1 MRKLLCAVLALCLAA
16 SMAACAGDNSSS
28 ASSEAGSA
36 VSSEVSSEASSEASE
51 ESSEGS
57 EVSSEATSEVS
68 EAGEE
73 SESSE
78 AESVEVMSYDEYMAA
93 AVDDAVTIQAYV
105 QAKQSYYAEQG
116 TATVYL
122 QDQDG
127 AYFAYDMAC
136 TQEEYDAM
144 TEGTCIQVTGFK
156 SEWSGEIEIM
166 DGQLDQIVEGDT
178 FVAEP
183 LDATELLGTDEL
195 EQHQNEKVSFT
206 GLTVAPST
214 DANGNEAAFL
224 YNYDGSGTQ
233 GDDVYF
239 NVSYNGQTY
248 SFVVESYLC
257 GSDTE
262 VYKAVEALEVGQTI
276 DCEGF
281 LYWYEGA
288 NPHITSVTVAA

>member
-1 MRKLLCAVLALCLAA
+1 MRKLLAVLLALCLAC
-16 SMAACAGDNSSS
+16 SMAACAGGNTSSTSSTSTTSESSVAEDSSVAEESSAAEDSS
-28 ASSEAGSA
+28 ASE
-36 VSSEVSSEASSEASE
+36 ESEASE
-51 ESSEGS
+51 T
-57 EVSSEATSEVS
+57 ATGDATVL
-68 EAGEE
+68 
-73 SESSE
+73 
-78 AESVEVMSYDEYMAA
+78 SYEEYMAA
-93 AVDDAVTIQAYV
+93 ELDTEVTIQAYV

-127 AYFAYDMAC
+127 GYFAYDMAC

-144 TEGTCIQVTGFK
+144 TEGTCIQVSGFK

-183 LDATELLGTDEL
+183 FDATSLLGTDEL

-214 DANGNEAAFL
+214 DADGNEAAFL

-239 NVSYNGQTY
+239 NVSYNDQTF

-257 GSDTE
+257 DSESE

-288 NPHITSVTVAA
+288 NPHITSVTVTG

>member
-1 MRKLLCAVLALCLAA
+1 MKKLISAILALCLAC
-16 SMAACAGDNSSS
+16 SMAACAGGTTSESSS
-28 ASSEAGSA
+28 STSSESSVAEESSAVEESSSEAEESSA
-36 VSSEVSSEASSEASE
+36 AEDSSAASE
-51 ESSEGS
+51 EST
-57 EVSSEATSEVS
+57 EA
-68 EAGEE
+68 A
-73 SESSE
+73 
-78 AESVEVMSYDEYMAA
+78 VMSYDEYMAA
-93 AVDDAVTIQAYV
+93 AIDDAVTIQAYV

-127 AYFAYDMAC
+127 GYFAYDMKC
-136 TQEEYDAM
+136 TQEDYDAM
-144 TEGTCIQVTGFK
+144 TEGTCIQVSGYK
-156 SEWSGEIEIM
+156 AEWSGEIEIM

>member
-1 MRKLLCAVLALCLAA
+1 MRKLLAVLLALCLAC
-16 SMAACAGDNSSS
+16 SMAACAGGNTSSTSSTSTTSESSVAEDSSVAEESSAAEDSS
-28 ASSEAGSA
+28 ASE
-36 VSSEVSSEASSEASE
+36 ESEASE
-51 ESSEGS
+51 T
-57 EVSSEATSEVS
+57 ATGDATVL
-68 EAGEE
+68 
-73 SESSE
+73 
-78 AESVEVMSYDEYMAA
+78 SYEEYMAA
-93 AVDDAVTIQAYV
+93 ELDTEVTIQAYV

-127 AYFAYDMAC
+127 GYFAYDMAG

-144 TEGTCIQVTGFK
+144 TEGTCIQVSGFK

-183 LDATELLGTDEL
+183 FDATSLLGTDEL

-214 DANGNEAAFL
+214 DADGNEAAFL

-239 NVSYNGQTY
+239 NVSYNDQTF

-257 GSDTE
+257 DSESE

-288 NPHITSVTVAA
+288 NPHITSVTVTG

>member
-1 MRKLLCAVLALCLAA
+1 MRKLFAVLLALCLAC
-16 SMAACAGDNSSS
+16 SMAACAGGNTSSTSSTSTISESTVAEDSSVAEESSAAEDSS
-28 ASSEAGSA
+28 ASE
-36 VSSEVSSEASSEASE
+36 ESEASE
-51 ESSEGS
+51 A
-57 EVSSEATSEVS
+57 ATGDATVL
-68 EAGEE
+68 
-73 SESSE
+73 
-78 AESVEVMSYDEYMAA
+78 SYEEYMAA
-93 AVDDAVTIQAYV
+93 ELDTEVTIQAYV

-127 AYFAYDMAC
+127 GYFAYDMAC

-144 TEGTCIQVTGFK
+144 TEGTCIQVSGFK

-183 LDATELLGTDEL
+183 FDATSLLGTDEL

-214 DANGNEAAFL
+214 DADGNEVAFL

-239 NVSYNGQTY
+239 NVSYNNQTF

-257 GSDTE
+257 DSESE

-288 NPHITSVTVAA
+288 NPHITSVTVTG

>member
-1 MRKLLCAVLALCLAA
+1 MRKLFAVLLALCLAC
-16 SMAACAGDNSSS
+16 SMAACAGGNTSSTSSTSTTSESTVAEDSSVAEESSAAEDSS
-28 ASSEAGSA
+28 ASE
-36 VSSEVSSEASSEASE
+36 ESEASE
-51 ESSEGS
+51 A
-57 EVSSEATSEVS
+57 ATGDATVL
-68 EAGEE
+68 
-73 SESSE
+73 
-78 AESVEVMSYDEYMAA
+78 SYEEYMAA
-93 AVDDAVTIQAYV
+93 ELDTEVTIQAYV

-127 AYFAYDMAC
+127 GYFAYDMAC

-144 TEGTCIQVTGFK
+144 TEGTCIQVSGFK

-183 LDATELLGTDEL
+183 FDATSLLGTDEL

-214 DANGNEAAFL
+214 DADGNEAAFL
-224 YNYDGSGTQ
+224 YNYDGSGAQ

-239 NVSYNGQTY
+239 NVSYNDQTF

-257 GSDTE
+257 DSESE

-288 NPHITSVTVAA
+288 NPHITSVTVTG

>member
-1 MRKLLCAVLALCLAA
+1 MRKLFAVLLALCLAC
-16 SMAACAGDNSSS
+16 SMAACAGGNTSSTSSTSTTSESTVAEDSSVAEESSAAEDSS
-28 ASSEAGSA
+28 ASE
-36 VSSEVSSEASSEASE
+36 ESEASE
-51 ESSEGS
+51 A
-57 EVSSEATSEVS
+57 ATGDATVL
-68 EAGEE
+68 
-73 SESSE
+73 
-78 AESVEVMSYDEYMAA
+78 SYEEYMAA
-93 AVDDAVTIQAYV
+93 ELDTEVTIQAYV

-127 AYFAYDMAC
+127 GYFAYDMAC

-144 TEGTCIQVTGFK
+144 TEGTCIQVSGFK

-183 LDATELLGTDEL
+183 FDATSLLGTDEL

-214 DANGNEAAFL
+214 DADGNEAAFL

-239 NVSYNGQTY
+239 NVSYNNQTF

-257 GSDTE
+257 DSESE

-288 NPHITSVTVAA
+288 NPHITSVTVTG

>member
-1 MRKLLCAVLALCLAA
+1 MRKILALVLALCLAL
-16 SMAACAGDNSSS
+16 SMAACAGDNTSSS
-28 ASSEAGSA
+28 ESSQTSASESSTAEESSQAEESSE
-36 VSSEVSSEASSEASE
+36 EASE
-51 ESSEGS
+51 ESSE
-57 EVSSEATSEVS
+57 
-68 EAGEE
+68 AGEDA
-73 SESSE
+73 SQSSE
-78 AESVEVMSYDEYMAA
+78 AESAPVMSYDEYMAA
-93 AVDDAVTIQAYV
+93 EVDDAVTIQAYV

-127 AYFAYDMAC
+127 GYYAYDMAC
-136 TQEEYDAM
+136 TQEDYDAM
-144 TEGTCIQVTGFK
+144 VEGTKIQVSGFK
-156 SEWSGEIEIM
+156 AEWSGEIEIM
-166 DGQLDQIVEGDT
+166 DGQLDEIIADDT
-178 FVAEP
+178 FVAEAF
-183 LDATELLGTDEL
+183 DATSLLGTEEL
-195 EQHQNEKVSFT
+195 EEHQNEKVSFT
-206 GLTVAPST
+206 GLTVAPSK
-214 DANGNEAAFL
+214 DANGNETAFL

-239 NVSYNGQTY
+239 NVTVGDSEEVY
-248 SFVVESYLC
+248 SFLVESYLC

>member
-1 MRKLLCAVLALCLAA
+1 MRKLFAVLLALCLAC
-16 SMAACAGDNSSS
+16 SMAACAGGNTSSTSSTSTTSESTVAEDSSVAEESSAAEDSS
-28 ASSEAGSA
+28 ASE
-36 VSSEVSSEASSEASE
+36 ESEASE
-51 ESSEGS
+51 A
-57 EVSSEATSEVS
+57 ATGDATVL
-68 EAGEE
+68 
-73 SESSE
+73 
-78 AESVEVMSYDEYMAA
+78 SYEEYMAA
-93 AVDDAVTIQAYV
+93 ELDTEVTIQAYV

-127 AYFAYDMAC
+127 GYFAYDMAC

-144 TEGTCIQVTGFK
+144 TEGTCIQVSGFK

-183 LDATELLGTDEL
+183 FDATSLLGTDEL

-214 DANGNEAAFL
+214 DADGNEAAFL
-224 YNYDGSGTQ
+224 YNYDGSVAQ

-239 NVSYNGQTY
+239 NVSYNDQTF

-257 GSDTE
+257 DSESE

-288 NPHITSVTVAA
+288 NPHITSVTVTG

>member
-1 MRKLLCAVLALCLAA
+1 MRKLFAVLLALCLAC
-16 SMAACAGDNSSS
+16 SMAACAGGNTSSTSSTSTTSESTVAEDSSVAEESSAAEDSS
-28 ASSEAGSA
+28 ASE
-36 VSSEVSSEASSEASE
+36 ESEASE
-51 ESSEGS
+51 A
-57 EVSSEATSEVS
+57 ATGDATVL
-68 EAGEE
+68 
-73 SESSE
+73 
-78 AESVEVMSYDEYMAA
+78 SYEEYMAA
-93 AVDDAVTIQAYV
+93 ELDTEVTIQAYV

-127 AYFAYDMAC
+127 GYFAYDMAC

-144 TEGTCIQVTGFK
+144 TEGTCIQVSGFK

-183 LDATELLGTDEL
+183 FDATSLLGTDEL

-214 DANGNEAAFL
+214 DADGNEVAFL

>member
-1 MRKLLCAVLALCLAA
+1 MRKLFAVLLALCLAC
-16 SMAACAGDNSSS
+16 SMAACAGGNTSSTSSTSTTSESTVAEDSSVAEESSAAEDSS
-28 ASSEAGSA
+28 ASE
-36 VSSEVSSEASSEASE
+36 ESEASE
-51 ESSEGS
+51 A
-57 EVSSEATSEVS
+57 ATGDATVL
-68 EAGEE
+68 
-73 SESSE
+73 
-78 AESVEVMSYDEYMAA
+78 SYEEYMAA
-93 AVDDAVTIQAYV
+93 ELDTEVTIQAYV

-127 AYFAYDMAC
+127 GYFAYDMAC

-144 TEGTCIQVTGFK
+144 TEGTCIQVSGFK

-183 LDATELLGTDEL
+183 FDATSLLGTDEL

-214 DANGNEAAFL
+214 DADGNEAAFL

-239 NVSYNGQTY
+239 NVSYNDQTF

-257 GSDTE
+257 DSESE

-288 NPHITSVTVAA
+288 NPHITSVTVTG

>member
-1 MRKLLCAVLALCLAA
+1 MRKILALVLALCLAL
-16 SMAACAGDNSSS
+16 SMAACAGDNTSSS
-28 ASSEAGSA
+28 ESSQASASESSTAEESSQAEESSE
-36 VSSEVSSEASSEASE
+36 EASE
-51 ESSEGS
+51 ESSE
-57 EVSSEATSEVS
+57 
-68 EAGEE
+68 AGEDA
-73 SESSE
+73 SQSSE
-78 AESVEVMSYDEYMAA
+78 AESAPVMSYDEYMAA
-93 AVDDAVTIQAYV
+93 EVDDAVTIQAYV

-127 AYFAYDMAC
+127 GYFAYDMAC
-136 TQEEYDAM
+136 TQEDYDAM
-144 TEGTCIQVTGFK
+144 TEGTKIQVSGFK
-156 SEWSGEIEIM
+156 AEWSGEIEIM
-166 DGQLDQIVEGDT
+166 DGQLDEIIADDT
-178 FVAEP
+178 FVAEAF
-183 LDATELLGTDEL
+183 DATSLLGTEEL
-195 EQHQNEKVSFT
+195 EEHQNEKVSFT
-206 GLTVAPST
+206 GLTVAPSK
-214 DANGNEAAFL
+214 DANGNETAFL

-239 NVSYNGQTY
+239 NVTVGDSEEVY
-248 SFVVESYLC
+248 SFLVESYLC